1 MSADTGPALA
11 TLLGVNIMN
20 FAGKVHAEAV
30 AHTPWASV
38 TFEGARHL
46 LRLVLEGEG
55 AVGAAADFLERL
67 PELDLPLPGAI
78 VADIAL
84 VSDARRDGGRY
95 ACLELE
101 ALTINER

>member
-11 TLLGVNIMN
+11 QLMAVNFVN
-20 FAGKVHAEAV
+20 FTGEVHAEAV
-30 AHTPWASV
+30 ARTPWASI
-38 TFEGARHL
+38 TFQGARHL
-46 LRLVLEGEG
+46 LRLVLDGEG

-78 VADIAL
+78 VADMAL